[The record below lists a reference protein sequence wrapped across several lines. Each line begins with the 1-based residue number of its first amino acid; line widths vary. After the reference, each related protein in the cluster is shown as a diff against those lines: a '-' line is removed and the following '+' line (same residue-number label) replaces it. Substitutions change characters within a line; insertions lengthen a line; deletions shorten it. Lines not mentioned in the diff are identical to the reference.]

1 MILFITCLLKE
12 DIPTKIKIFANISVD
27 SLLIHM
33 KLNFSENFL
42 EDLNALM
49 PTLLRWKWATFDLL
63 PAFFPVQL
71 RGKSTG
77 NTYFSRKKM
86 LTC

>member
-49 PTLLRWKWATFDLL
+49 PTLLR
-63 PAFFPVQL
+63 
-71 RGKSTG
+71 
-77 NTYFSRKKM
+77 
-86 LTC
+86 